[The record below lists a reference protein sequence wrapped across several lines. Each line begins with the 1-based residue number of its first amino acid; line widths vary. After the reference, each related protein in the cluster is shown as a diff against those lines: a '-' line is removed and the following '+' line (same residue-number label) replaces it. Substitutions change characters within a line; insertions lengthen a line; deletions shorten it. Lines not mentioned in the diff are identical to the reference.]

1 MSKLAG
7 FLSIKRTFCSAAKAV
22 IKESAAEKSYPR
34 MSGERTLDIM
44 NSMLTYL
51 FSLI

>member
-1 MSKLAG
+1 MSKLTS

-34 MSGERTLDIM
+34 MSGERTLNI
-44 NSMLTYL
+44 NNCML
-51 FSLI
+51 F